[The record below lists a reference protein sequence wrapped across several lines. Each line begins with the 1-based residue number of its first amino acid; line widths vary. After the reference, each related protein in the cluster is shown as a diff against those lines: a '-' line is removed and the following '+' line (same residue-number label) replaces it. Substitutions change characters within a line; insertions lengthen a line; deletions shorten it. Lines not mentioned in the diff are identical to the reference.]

1 MWRPRTG
8 RRAAAP
14 AATTIAQEL
23 RRRRETL
30 HLTVRAAGRRCGLSP
45 SVISEVETGRRVPSL
60 GTWAKLRAGLGL
72 DVPATALLP
81 APAPSNLLEEHLVRL
96 AACLV
101 LGQGG
106 TLAALAE
113 ALDVSIAAVRE
124 GLSAVRVRLGAV
136 GLFLVDDGA
145 QVRVGPVP
153 SSVQAVTAFGHPLQQ
168 IPELS
173 AEQLEII
180 AIVAHHDVATRRQ
193 VEQLRG
199 QDSESLLRRLV
210 ESGLL
215 ERVTEVDAPGSPN
228 LYRIT
233 AAAVA
238 ATGHAT
244 TESLRGFLMETM
256 AGVEG
261 RETP

>member
-14 AATTIAQEL
+14 APTAIAQEL
-23 RRRRETL
+23 RRRRQTL
-30 HLTVRAAGRRCGLSP
+30 HLTVRAAARRCGLSP

-81 APAPSNLLEEHLVRL
+81 APQATGLLDEHVVRL

-101 LGQGG
+101 LEQGG

-124 GLSAVRVRLGAV
+124 GLSAVRERLGAV
-136 GLFLVDDGA
+136 GLFVVDDGA

-153 SSVQAVTAFGHPLQQ
+153 SAVQAVTAFGHCLQRVPQ
-168 IPELS
+168 LS
-173 AEQLEII
+173 AEQLEVV

-193 VEQLRG
+193 VEQIRR

-210 ESGLL
+210 DRGLL
-215 ERVTEVDAPGSPN
+215 EKVAETPGSSN
-228 LYRIT
+228 LYRVT

-244 TESLRGFLMETM
+244 AESLRGFLMETM
-256 AGVEG
+256 AGADG
-261 RETP
+261 RETT